1 MKNYFYLFLAFLLFN
16 APSLF
21 AQNEDNEEDSA
32 EIMALYLHFRDSLNQ
47 NMPWQS
53 GDVNIGDDLATMHLP
68 TGWRYLP
75 VEASKWVLMEAWGNP
90 GGETLGML
98 FPDNVSP
105 IDEDAWAFNLNFED
119 IGYVKDDDADDFDY
133 DDILAQM
140 QKDAKEESK
149 RRQDMGYETVDIVGW
164 ASPPFY
170 DKQKKALHWAR
181 EIKFG
186 ENEETTLNYDVR
198 ILGRKGV
205 LSMNAI
211 GSMAQVEMVKNQIP
225 TIISSLEY
233 NKGKRYADFDS
244 NIDEIAAWSIG
255 GLVAGK
261 VLAKA
266 GFFAVILKF
275 LKPILLALG
284 AGGAALWRWLSGR
297 KKEDEDPVA

>member
-105 IDEDAWAFNLNFED
+105 IDEDAWATLYQTVSRPFPKPETGK
-119 IGYVKDDDADDFDY
+119 IAVKVINDY
-133 DDILAQM
+133 GDEVM
-140 QKDAKEESK
+140 QVF
-149 RRQDMGYETVDIVGW
+149 QVD
-164 ASPPFY
+164 
-170 DKQKKALHWAR
+170 
-181 EIKFG
+181 
-186 ENEETTLNYDVR
+186 
-198 ILGRKGV
+198 
-205 LSMNAI
+205 
-211 GSMAQVEMVKNQIP
+211 
-225 TIISSLEY
+225 
-233 NKGKRYADFDS
+233 
-244 NIDEIAAWSIG
+244 
-255 GLVAGK
+255 
-261 VLAKA
+261 
-266 GFFAVILKF
+266 
-275 LKPILLALG
+275 
-284 AGGAALWRWLSGR
+284 
-297 KKEDEDPVA
+297 